1 MHLVKVDHHN
11 GVMSLETT
19 FRISEGYR
27 FLEVYGQGRV
37 VGLLI
42 QRPLEPPCTI
52 VIHLDHPGAYM
63 EFNVSPTYATEAR
76 LTLGNFPYFRVLGIP
91 QYDMV
96 F

>member
-11 GVMSLETT
+11 GVMSLEAT
-19 FRISEGYR
+19 FHIPEGYR
-27 FLEVYGQGRV
+27 FLEAYGQGRV

-42 QRPLEPPCTI
+42 QRPLEPPRTI
-52 VIHLDHPGAYM
+52 IIRLDHPGANM

-76 LTLGNFPYFRVLGIP
+76 LTVRNFPYFRVLGIP